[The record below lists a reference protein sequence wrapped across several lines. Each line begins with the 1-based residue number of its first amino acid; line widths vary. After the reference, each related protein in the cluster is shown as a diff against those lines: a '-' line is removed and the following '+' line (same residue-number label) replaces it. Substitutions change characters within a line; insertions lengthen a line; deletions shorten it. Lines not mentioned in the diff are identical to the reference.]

1 MRAVARAQLLASW
14 TSALDAAA
22 AAADAAF
29 RCKALDAAGRIECDK
44 RLRAE
49 RDWLRRFEQESA
61 VRFP

>member
-1 MRAVARAQLLASW
+1 VRVVARAQLLASW
-14 TSALDAAA
+14 TSALDAAD

-29 RCKALDAAGRIECDK
+29 RCKALDAAGRTECHK

-49 RDWLRRFEQESA
+49 RDWLSRFEQESS